1 MTDEQKRGFSKMA
14 GLNAHTSMNTSISI
28 PKPVSSIPTNKF
40 PYMDIQLCDDKQS
53 KIFAY
58 VIYKLLLANGY
69 TVKLDP
75 ESMVS
80 VKSTYTVSN
89 IQSELELIK
98 QKTICIK

>member
-1 MTDEQKRGFSKMA
+1 MTDEQKRGFCKMA
-14 GLNAHTSMNTSISI
+14 GLNAHTSMNISGSGI
-28 PKPVSSIPTNKF
+28 PNNKF

-75 ESMVS
+75 ECMILD
-80 VKSTYTVSN
+80 KSTYTVSN
-89 IQSELELIK
+89 IQSELEQIK